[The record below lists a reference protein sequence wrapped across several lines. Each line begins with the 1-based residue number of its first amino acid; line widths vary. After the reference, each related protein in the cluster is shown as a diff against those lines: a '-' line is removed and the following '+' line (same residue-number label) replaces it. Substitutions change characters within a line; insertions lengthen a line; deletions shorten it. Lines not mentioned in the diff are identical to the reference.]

1 MRVRLY
7 LLTKPIWV
15 AIAYIGLVACNSEQ
29 QTQSSV
35 FGESFNPNESI
46 SYSLQVKPILSDRCF
61 ACHGQD
67 ADNRKADLQLHSP
80 EMAYKKFKDGSQ
92 AIVPGNAELSVV
104 YQRLISEDPDY
115 IMPPPSSHTT
125 VTQQEIQIIKAWIDQ
140 GAEYEKHWAYIPPK
154 KAALPKIESD
164 WPSNDI
170 DFFTLRKMQQKG
182 LTPTQTSDKATLI
195 RRAFIDVTGV
205 IPTAEQMDKYLRDD
219 SENAYETLLED
230 LFASPRYGEKMAS
243 YWLELA
249 RYGDTDG
256 YQNDG
261 PRNMWP
267 WRDWVINAFNEN
279 MPFDQFMTEQLA
291 GDLLSNPSKS
301 QIIATGF
308 NRNTSLN
315 NEGGIIPEEFRVE
328 YIADKID
335 VTSTTFL
342 GQTMACARCHDH
354 KYDPLSQRDYY
365 RMFAFFNNTAETGK
379 ANGLTSKPY
388 VHYYAEDENRQL
400 AERLIKKINAI
411 GSDLKI
417 FENQNDVQYKSSSFD
432 KALVDSLSH
441 DKGRYFAFDKRYNSK
456 NENIDLANTLIVPG
470 KYGNALRF
478 SASGKY
484 TGFLQSR
491 HRPSFKNNQAIGVSL
506 WTRSPTDDELAIL
519 DSIPEY
525 QDKTAVKLNSA
536 PSKGFK
542 LASMLSHTT
551 NRGFDLSL
559 NLQNQLEFTVI
570 NAWPESALKVVSHS
584 LPEDNA
590 WQHVY
595 VQYDGNGKA
604 SGVGL
609 FLNGKKL
616 QSKVIQ
622 DNLSGDTDPGWTRL
636 NFGATPFS
644 EPNKYRGRDIDEV
657 RFFETTLNEKTVAQ
671 LASLSPWGLEG
682 NRNEAYPTEQLS
694 SNKLYLSEKS
704 EYFIAQEKQ
713 QRLEGYH
720 SVVAMVMQD
729 VAPTEDP
736 VRPTYLLSRGDYSQ
750 PEKSEILQANIPSYF
765 GDLQGE
771 YPQNRLGLAKWLA
784 SDDNPLTARVMVNRL
799 WQIIFGRGIVTTSEN
814 FGNQGELPS
823 HPKLLDWLAIEFK
836 QSGWDVKYMMKLMM
850 LSSTY
855 RQSSDIPGGITP
867 NDPENI
873 FLARG
878 TRARMSA
885 EAIRDSTLQASGLLV
900 DELGGP
906 SVKPYQPDGLWEA
919 IAAKGTYQQSSG
931 KGLYRRSI
939 YSYWKRT
946 VGVPSMT
953 LFDASTKDYCVSRR
967 QSTNTPLQA
976 LLLLNDPQYVEA
988 ARVLAHKAYEH
999 TSGSEQRINYIARS
1013 LLNRD
1018 LGSEE
1023 MQELLRFYDEV
1034 NQEFIT
1040 DPERARALLN
1050 VGAYNSEITNEYQ
1063 ADIAAYAVLSSAVMN
1078 LSEFIT
1084 RQ

>member
-1 MRVRLY
+1 MRLRLC
-7 LLTKPIWV
+7 LLAKLSLVVMT
-15 AIAYIGLVACNSEQ
+15 GFSLVACNNEQ
-29 QTQSSV
+29 QTQSST
-35 FGESFNPNESI
+35 FGKTFNSDEPV

-61 ACHGQD
+61 GCHGQD
-67 ADNRKADLQLHSP
+67 AANRKADLQLHSP
-80 EMAYKKFKDGSQ
+80 ETAYKKFKDGSQ
-92 AIVPGNAELSVV
+92 AIVPGDAEQSVV
-104 YQRLISEDPDY
+104 YQRLISEDPDF
-115 IMPPPSSHTT
+115 IMPPPSSHTS
-125 VTQQEIQIIKAWIDQ
+125 VTEQEIQIIKAWIDQ
-140 GAEYEKHWAYIPPK
+140 GAEYEKHWAYIPPEQP
-154 KAALPKIESD
+154 ALPEIDSD

-170 DFFTLRKMQQKG
+170 DVFTLNKMRHEG
-182 LTPTQTSDKATLI
+182 LSSSDEADKATLI

-205 IPTAEQMDKYLRDD
+205 IPTAEQMDKYLSDQ
-219 SENAYETLLED
+219 SENAYNRLLDD

-267 WRDWVINAFNEN
+267 WRNWVINAFNEN

-291 GDLLSNPSKS
+291 GDLLEKPSKS

-308 NRNTSLN
+308 NRNTALN
-315 NEGGIIPEEFRVE
+315 NEDGIIPEEFRVE

-354 KYDPLSQRDYY
+354 KYDPLSQKDYY
-365 RMFAFFNNTAETGK
+365 RMFAFFNNTTEVGK
-379 ANGLTSKPY
+379 STGLTSKPY
-388 VHYYAEDENRQL
+388 VHYYADDENRQL
-400 AERLIKKINAI
+400 ASQLIEKIN
-411 GSDLKI
+411 DL
-417 FENQNDVQYKSSSFD
+417 DSSL
-432 KALVDSLSH
+432 KALESEHAVQFTSPNLDQKLADKLSH
-441 DKGRYFAFDKRYNSK
+441 NRGKYFTFDERYASK
-456 NENIDLANTLIVPG
+456 NANVDLANTLVVPG

-478 SASGKY
+478 SGTGKY
-484 TGFLQSR
+484 TGFLQSL
-491 HRPSFKNNQAIGVSL
+491 HRPSFKNSQALAISL
-506 WTRSPTDDELAIL
+506 WTREPSDEELAVL

-525 QDKTAVKLNSA
+525 QDKPVVKVSSSPA
-536 PSKGFK
+536 QGFK
-542 LASMLSHTT
+542 LASMLSHNA
-551 NRGFDLSL
+551 NRGFDLSV
-559 NLQNQLEFTVI
+559 NPQNQLEFTVI
-570 NAWPESALKVVSHS
+570 NAWPDSALKVVSQA
-584 LPEDNA
+584 LPDTNA

-595 VQYDGNGKA
+595 VQYDGKGKA
-604 SGVGL
+604 AGVEL

-616 QSKVIQ
+616 QSKVLK
-622 DNLSGDTDPGWTRL
+622 DSLSGDTDPGWTRL

-644 EPNKYRGRDIDEV
+644 EPNQYRGRDIDEV
-657 RFFETTLNEKTVAQ
+657 HFFDTTLDERAILQ
-671 LASLSPWGLEG
+671 LANLSPWGLEG
-682 NRNEAYPTEQLS
+682 NGNKAYPTEQLS
-694 SNKLYLSEKS
+694 NNQTYLKDKLD
-704 EYFIAQEKQ
+704 YFVMQEKQ
-713 QRLEGYH
+713 HRLEAHH
-720 SVVAMVMQD
+720 SVITMVMQD
-729 VAPTEDP
+729 VAPADEP
-736 VRPTYLLSRGDYSQ
+736 VRPTYLLNRGDYSQ
-750 PEKSEILQANIPSYF
+750 PETSEVLLANIPTYF
-765 GDLQGE
+765 GDLQGK
-771 YPQNRLGLAKWLA
+771 YPQNRLGLAQWLA
-784 SDDNPLTARVMVNRL
+784 SEDNPLTARVMVNRL
-799 WQIIFGRGIVTTSEN
+799 WQIVFGRGIVSTSEN

-836 QSGWDVKYMMKLMM
+836 RSGWDMKHMMKLMM
-850 LSSTY
+850 SSSTY
-855 RQSSDIPGGITP
+855 KQSSDIPADISP
-867 NDPENI
+867 EDPENI

-885 EAIRDSTLQASGLLV
+885 EAIRDSALQASGLLV

-931 KGLYRRSI
+931 EGLYRRSI

-988 ARVLAHKAYEH
+988 ARVLAHKAYQYTPE
-999 TSGSEQRINYIARS
+999 SEQRINYIARN

-1018 LGSEE
+1018 LENEE
-1023 MQELLRFYDEV
+1023 MQELLSFYEEV
-1034 NQEFIT
+1034 NQEFIA
-1040 DPERARALLN
+1040 DPDRARALLN

-1063 ADIAAYAVLSSAVMN
+1063 ADVAAYAVLSSAVMN